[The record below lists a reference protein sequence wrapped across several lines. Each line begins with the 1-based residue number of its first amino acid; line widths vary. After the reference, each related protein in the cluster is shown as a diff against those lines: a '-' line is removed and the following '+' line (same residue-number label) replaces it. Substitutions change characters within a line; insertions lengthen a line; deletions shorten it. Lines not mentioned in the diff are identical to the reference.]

1 VDSGR
6 AAGKTFDQVVA
17 ELRANLVPGAFLI
30 PAAVG
35 EIGRLQ
41 QRGFPYIYVPKAF

>member
-6 AAGKTFDQVVA
+6 AAGKTFDQVA
-17 ELRANLVPGAFLI
+17 ADLRANLVPGAYLI

>member
-1 VDSGR
+1 MDTGR
-6 AAGKTFDQVVA
+6 AAGKTFEQVVA
-17 ELRANLVPGAFLI
+17 ELRANLVPSAYLI

-41 QRGFPYIYVPKAF
+41 QRGFPYIYVPKVF